1 MTTNYAIIENGIVVN
16 VAMADPEYADAQ
28 GWIAA
33 QGAGIGWAWDGETFT
48 APPAPPEP
56 VPQSVTMRQARLAL
70 LAAGKLSLVQPIIE
84 AMAEPQRSAAR
95 IEWEFARSVDRTHD
109 FTIALG
115 HALGLSDAATDDL
128 FRAAALL

>member
-1 MTTNYAIIENGIVVN
+1 MNNYAIIENGIVVN

-28 GWIAA
+28 GWVAA

-56 VPQSVTMRQARLAL
+56 VPQSVATCQWCLAL
-70 LAAGKLSLVQPIIE
+70 LAVGKFAQVLPIID
-84 AMAEPQRSAAR
+84 AMVEPQRSAFR
-95 IEWEFARSVDRTHD
+95 IEFERRTMIDRTSD
-109 FTIALG
+109 FANTIC